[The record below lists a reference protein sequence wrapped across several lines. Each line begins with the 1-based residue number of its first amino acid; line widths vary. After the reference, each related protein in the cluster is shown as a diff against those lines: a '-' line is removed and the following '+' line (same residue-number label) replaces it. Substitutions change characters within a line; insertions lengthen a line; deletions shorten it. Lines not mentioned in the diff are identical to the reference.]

1 MIIKLDDDFTDELVG
16 KVLIQNY
23 ISLKADIE
31 RAETRASWVHE
42 DDVALWKRVVYA
54 LEILGDWYVYDF
66 KGKVEEAESHEN
78 IQ

>member
-23 ISLKADIE
+23 ISLKADIK
-31 RAETRASWVHE
+31 RAENNAMWAHE
-42 DDVALWKRVVYA
+42 EDVAVWKRVVYA
-54 LEILGDWYVYDF
+54 LELLGDWYVYDF